1 MDRVCGVASVLHLRA
16 EDGLRAKIQ
25 LEEAGRSG
33 RPKSAWIVR
42 MIEARIPDA
51 RSPGPSGPAEFAP
64 SGGRRR
70 RADRASALMCSS
82 CQWISSSIVW
92 CRSGAASPAAF
103 AAYAAAPRACAPMWA
118 TAAACVADRAAAAA
132 AGLVTSRAARP
143 ATNRRRIS
151 SAALSSPRAKARA
164 RAMASRGRPSA
175 GASAS
180 NRATTR
186 SAQSA
191 AQLAT
196 TRRSG
201 SLSVWGEA
209 ISAPYTRLADRS
221 AYGQCDARESR
232 SRNVGMSGFPAGTLD
247 MTWV

>member
-1 MDRVCGVASVLHLRA
+1 
-16 EDGLRAKIQ
+16 
-25 LEEAGRSG
+25 
-33 RPKSAWIVR
+33 

-70 RADRASALMCSS
+70 SADRASALMCSS

-92 CRSGAASPAAF
+92 GRSGAASPAAF

-118 TAAACVADRAAAAA
+118 TAAACVADRAAATA

-151 SAALSSPRAKARA
+151 SAAPSSPRAKARA

-180 NRATTR
+180 NKATTR

-191 AQLAT
+191 AQPAT

-201 SLSVWGEA
+201 SLSVCGEA

-221 AYGQCDARESR
+221 AYGHCDARESR
-232 SRNVGMSGFPAGTLD
+232 SRYLGMSGFPAGTLD